1 MLHRGELEECKYP
14 GESGIFRLLI
24 IVAVVQVLVSCDQL

>member
-14 GESGIFRLLI
+14 GESGIFCLLI